1 MKIKS
6 VTVGGFRNLRKT
18 KLLLGNITAIISPN
32 NYGKSNLLEAIDFGV
47 GFLSEN
53 AKGRDLMMRWVRGIP
68 INRSLANEKFTFE
81 IEFEDEGLGDYR
93 FVRYGY
99 TFSWFRDDGS
109 GKAITDE
116 WLEARATESV
126 RYTSFLKRAE
136 GKYRPSKGTASFRK
150 VLLDDAQLS
159 IDILSSL
166 EDIDLHPVIA
176 AIKSIH
182 YHICSSLDLGE
193 RFQAPPIEYV
203 AYEADGGIA
212 FDDNDVPR
220 ALYQLSQ
227 QDPEK
232 YELFL
237 EAVYDLF
244 PEFTNV
250 TVQPYEL
257 KKHPDINVL
266 VASESGMKVPGV
278 SGDTGAGGPE
288 IPFKIRDE
296 LYRLLVT
303 SKYLN
308 QPINMT
314 MMSTGTKRIF
324 WLLANV
330 FIASAK
336 GMAFVGVEELE
347 TSIHP
352 KLLKGLLD
360 TLDEAL
366 EDTSLIVSSHSPFL
380 VQYIKPEKIYV
391 GAPMPDGTAQF
402 EKIQPN
408 RVKSVISA
416 ARDTG
421 MSVGEYLF
429 DLMTGDTDATN
440 TLSFYLGGLGNG

>member
-6 VTVGGFRNLRKT
+6 ITVGGFRNLRET

-47 GFLSEN
+47 EFLSAN
-53 AKGRDLMMRWVRGIP
+53 AKGRDVMMRWIRGIP
-68 INRSLANEKFTFE
+68 INKALANEKFKFE
-81 IEFEDEGLGDYR
+81 VEFEDEKLGEYQ

-109 GKAITDE
+109 GQVITDE

-126 RYTSFLKRAE
+126 RYTMFLKRLE
-136 GKYRPSKGTASFRK
+136 GKYRPSKNTASFRK
-150 VLLDDAQLS
+150 ILLDNSQLS
-159 IDILSSL
+159 IDVLASI
-166 EDIDLHPVIA
+166 EDIELHPVIA
-176 AIKSIH
+176 AIKRIR

-193 RFQAPPIEYV
+193 RFQAAPIEYV
-203 AYEADGGIA
+203 NYEADGSIA

-232 YELFL
+232 YNLFL
-237 EAVYDLF
+237 EAIYDLF

-257 KKHPDINVL
+257 KKMPDINLL
-266 VASESGMKVPGV
+266 VASEGKVKMTQTLNATEAEET
-278 SGDTGAGGPE
+278 D

-296 LYRLLVT
+296 LYRLLIT

-330 FIASAK
+330 FIASSK
-336 GMAFVGVEELE
+336 DMTFVGVEELE

-360 TLDEAL
+360 TLDEIL
-366 EDTSLIVSSHSPFL
+366 DDTSLIISSHSPFL

-391 GAPMPDGTAQF
+391 GMPMQDGTAQF
-402 EKIQPN
+402 ERVQSN
-408 RVKSVISA
+408 RVKNLVSA

-429 DLMTGDTDATN
+429 DLMTGDKDATN
-440 TLSFYLGGLGNG
+440 SLLYYLGGIGNG

>member
-6 VTVGGFRNLRKT
+6 VTVGGFRNLRET
-18 KLLLGNITAIISPN
+18 KLFLGNITAIISPN

-47 GFLSEN
+47 DFLSEN
-53 AKGRDLMMRWVRGIP
+53 AKGRDVMMRWVRGIP
-68 INRSLANEKFTFE
+68 INKSLANEQYKFE
-81 IEFEDEGLGDYR
+81 IEFEDEQLGEYR

-99 TFSWFRDDGS
+99 TFAWFRDDGS
-109 GKAITDE
+109 GQMITDE

-126 RYTSFLKRAE
+126 RYTSFLKRHE

-150 VLLDDAQLS
+150 VLLDNSQLS

-166 EDIDLHPVIA
+166 EDIELHPVVA
-176 AIKSIH
+176 AIKRIR

-193 RFQAPPIEYV
+193 RFQASPIEYV
-203 AYEADGGIA
+203 SYETDSSIA

-232 YELFL
+232 YNLFL
-237 EAVYDLF
+237 EAVYNLF
-244 PEFTNV
+244 PEFTSV
-250 TVQPYEL
+250 SVQPYEL
-257 KKHPDINVL
+257 KKIPDINVL
-266 VASESGMKVPGV
+266 VASEGKMTMSPASNDMEAND
-278 SGDTGAGGPE
+278 SQ

-296 LYRLLVT
+296 LYRLLIT

-330 FIASAK
+330 FIASSK
-336 GMAFVGVEELE
+336 EMTFVGVEELE

-366 EDTSLIVSSHSPFL
+366 EDTSLIISSHSPFL

-391 GAPMPDGTAQF
+391 GMPMQDGTAQF
-402 EKIQPN
+402 EKVQSN
-408 RVKSVISA
+408 RVKSLVSA

-429 DLMTGDTDATN
+429 DLMTGDRDAIN
-440 TLSFYLGGLGNG
+440 SLSFYLGGI